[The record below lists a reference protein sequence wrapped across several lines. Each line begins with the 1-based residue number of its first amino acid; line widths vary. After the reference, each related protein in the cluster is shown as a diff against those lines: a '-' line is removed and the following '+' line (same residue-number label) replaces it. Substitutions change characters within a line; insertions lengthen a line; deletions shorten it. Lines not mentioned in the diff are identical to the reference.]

1 MWLFRSWRKL
11 YAENPVAV
19 AMLWLGLGL
28 GFLFA
33 ALLIW
38 RDNPS
43 APTLPAL
50 YTFGLA
56 YVAMFFLQ
64 RRRSRTQR

>member
-1 MWLFRSWRKL
+1 
-11 YAENPVAV
+11 
-19 AMLWLGLGL
+19 MLWLGLGL